1 MLFNTMHHAEG
12 IAFQDTSQILVK
24 IDKFQL
30 TGRRGSEK
38 CSNSETLSTEVTNPA
53 VEL

>member
-38 CSNSETLSTEVTNPA
+38 CRNSETLSTEVTNPA